1 MNAIIHARDFTIT
14 PAIRHWIERQ
24 LESALQRFDGEVTG
38 VDVYLSD
45 VNGPRGGD
53 DKKVVM
59 RTRLR
64 GLPPVNVITQCG
76 DLYVAISRSAKR
88 LRRGVSVLLFP
99 EGTRSDDGTLAKY
112 RRGPFLTAI
121 EEGAAVLPMHLTNA
135 HLLLPKGTFSVR
147 PGHVRVS
154 FGDPVSVE
162 GRTKGDARAMA
173 AEVEAWTRE
182 QAAKA

>member
-14 PAIRHWIERQ
+14 PAIRYWIERQ

-45 VNGPRGGD
+45 VNGPRGGN

-88 LRRGVSVLLFP
+88 LRRGVKRTLMKGRRVKPGKVLGL
-99 EGTRSDDGTLAKY
+99 
-112 RRGPFLTAI
+112 RRQVLETA
-121 EEGAAVLPMHLTNA
+121 V
-135 HLLLPKGTFSVR
+135 
-147 PGHVRVS
+147 
-154 FGDPVSVE
+154 D
-162 GRTKGDARAMA
+162 
-173 AEVEAWTRE
+173 
-182 QAAKA
+182 